1 MSMQHAN
8 TQMSD
13 FESISN
19 APFESSDL
27 WSKDGS
33 VHIYQNWEGRWVRCL
48 IPQGPDDSGREWF
61 FDTLEDAVGLRH
73 PFLLEAELSV
83 SMSKDVRQTRTLVE
97 AREDLLSVMSSWRAG
112 LSVETEMRRA
122 IRRLDHLTEAQV

>member
-1 MSMQHAN
+1 MQHAN

-13 FESISN
+13 FESVPN

-27 WSKDGS
+27 WSKDGT
-33 VHIYQNWEGRWVRCL
+33 VHIYQNWEGRWVRRL
-48 IPQGPDDSGREWF
+48 IPQTPEDSGREWF
-61 FDTLEDAVGLRH
+61 FDTQEACVGLRH

-83 SMSKDVRQTRTLVE
+83 SMSEDVRQTRTLVE
-97 AREDLLSVMSSWRAG
+97 AREDLLSVMSSWRSG
-112 LSVETEMRRA
+112 LSVETQMRRA